1 MALFSFII
9 LSFIKTIISTSQKNE
24 YNSNINYY
32 KESNKFNSIM
42 NFIEISDLSNKTEE
56 DWKIFFI
63 NIFTIIKDAPDII
76 RDVLTIIKDD
86 ITNNNRSDALSYIV
100 KDLFNNS
107 NPILNDTIDLLKAK
121 SENKSVLDYF
131 IEILSN
137 DTMKNDFIFRKLKC
151 VMNFTEFSKL
161 INRFYQKY
169 KAFFFDVLDLLPKEI
184 KKGRKSII
192 ALILELKD
200 YIKNYQDILKTVLF
214 YNPNQVILLKF
225 LFQK

>member
-42 NFIEISDLSNKTEE
+42 NFIEIPDLSNKTEE

-137 DTMKNDFIFRKLKC
+137 DTMKNDFIFRKL
-151 VMNFTEFSKL
+151 
-161 INRFYQKY
+161 
-169 KAFFFDVLDLLPKEI
+169 
-184 KKGRKSII
+184 
-192 ALILELKD
+192 
-200 YIKNYQDILKTVLF
+200 
-214 YNPNQVILLKF
+214 
-225 LFQK
+225 